1 MSKHQKIMS
10 FESSLDEINPKE
22 SESLLLEHTQPVSDR
37 LFGVKDI
44 HAQQDDSV
52 LREVTRIHEDDD
64 IGQEGNKST
73 YLRPSRN
80 RDMTS
85 LELRCNSRSVSQGG
99 QQEDTLRECNQ
110 VKVSQTVETLNREPS
125 LETVEILHKAKL

>member
-1 MSKHQKIMS
+1 
-10 FESSLDEINPKE
+10 
-22 SESLLLEHTQPVSDR
+22 
-37 LFGVKDI
+37 
-44 HAQQDDSV
+44 V
-52 LREVTRIHEDDD
+52 LRETRIHEDDD

-85 LELRCNSRSVSQGG
+85 LELRGNSRSVSQGG
-99 QQEDTLRECNQ
+99 QQEDTLREYNQ

-125 LETVEILHKAKL
+125 IETVEILQKAKLQLPKLNLNEAIKL